1 MKKCVVFVLA
11 ACVSMVLST
20 LVSCTDKKATSSRT
34 EVEEADADTVAVDSL
49 EFLAANAKMPK
60 GADELFDDFIFNFAS
75 NRGLQLQRI
84 VFPLPVEKNG
94 KQQLVN
100 RNQWKTE
107 HFFMDQ
113 DYYTIIFNNRKEMEL
128 MKDTTVSNAVIE
140 KIYLDKEWVKQYFF
154 DRATGSWMMRKMKE
168 VPMEKS
174 IHASFL
180 KFYQH
185 FSSDEDF
192 QVESM
197 NQSVEFTAPD
207 PDDDFNMMTGE
218 IFPEQWPSF
227 KPGLIPSGFI
237 YNIEYGKIAGNS
249 NTKVFVTRGI
259 ANGYET
265 EMTFKL
271 MGGKWKLVKFT
282 T

>member
-1 MKKCVVFVLA
+1 MKKCVVFVVM
-11 ACVSMVLST
+11 ACVSVSFLT
-20 LVSCTDKKATSSRT
+20 LLGCTDKKATSAQDV
-34 EVEEADADTVAVDSL
+34 EGVEEDTAVVDSL
-49 EFLAANAKMPK
+49 ELLAASAKMPK

-84 VFPLPVEKNG
+84 AFPLMVEKNG
-94 KQQLVN
+94 KQLSMN

-107 HFFMDQ
+107 HFFMSQ

-140 KIYLDKEWVKQYFF
+140 KIYLEKGWVQQYFF
-154 DRATGSWMMRKMKE
+154 DRSTGSWMMRKMKE
-168 VPMEKS
+168 VPMDKS

-180 KFYQH
+180 KFYKH
-185 FSSDEDF
+185 FSTDEAF

-197 NQSVEFTAPD
+197 NNSVEFTAPD
-207 PDDDFNMMTGE
+207 PDDDFNTMTGE

-237 YNIEYGKIAGNS
+237 YNIEYGKISGGS
-249 NTKVFVTRGI
+249 NTKIFVTRGI

-265 EMTFKL
+265 EMTFK
-271 MGGKWKLVKFT
+271 MIGGKWKLVKFT